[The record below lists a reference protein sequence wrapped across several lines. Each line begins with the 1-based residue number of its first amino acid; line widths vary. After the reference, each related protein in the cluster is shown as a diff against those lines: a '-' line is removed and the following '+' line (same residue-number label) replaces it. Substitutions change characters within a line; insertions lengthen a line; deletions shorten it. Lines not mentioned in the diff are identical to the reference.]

1 MKAMILNRP
10 GPLEERMLEP
20 VDIPV
25 PEPGPGEVLLKV
37 SMCGL
42 CHTDIHTIEGDLDL
56 PVLPIIPGHQIVGTV
71 EKLGPGVSSPQP
83 GARVGSAWL
92 NRTCLNCDW
101 CVSGLENL
109 CEEALFTGYDRNG
122 GYAEYTVLPADFVY
136 PIPGGFSDRD
146 AAPLLCAGIIGYRAL
161 RISGVRDG
169 EVLGLYGFGA
179 SAHIAIQ
186 IAVHRGCRVIV
197 FSRSEDHRRHAA
209 ELGAFWTGVAGE
221 APPVKPNASIVFA
234 PAGEI
239 VPDALAA
246 LEKGGTVALAGI
258 TMTEI
263 PPLDYEKHLYHEKT
277 LRSVANSTRR
287 DGIELLELAASIPIR
302 TETTLFPLEEA
313 NEALLMIK
321 ESRISGAGVLAIG

>member
-71 EKLGPGVSSPQP
+71 EKLGPGVSSPLP

-92 NRTCLNCDW
+92 NRTCLKCDW

-136 PIPGGFSDRD
+136 PIPEGFSDRD

-161 RISGVRDG
+161 RISRVRDG

-221 APPVKPNASIVFA
+221 IPTVKPNASIVFA

-263 PPLDYEKHLYHEKT
+263 PPLDYERHLYHEKT